1 MAPGRKVSDIEDLAS
16 HDGPES
22 CGYIRKAAPAA
33 VIGVPTNIHALQ
45 SFRTQVQRHWLCSRR
60 CGLVSVGACKWG
72 AALLDFLSP
81 TVEAQWLGYNPLGWK
96 IPASACPARLGVLP
110 RQLLGRRSGWLCVH
124 AARKSQQSCV
134 RALLNRQETSG
145 RGGLR
150 CDFTSHH

>member
-1 MAPGRKVSDIEDLAS
+1 MEPGMKVSDIEDLAS
-16 HDGPES
+16 HDGPDS
-22 CGYIRKAAPAA
+22 CAYIRKAAPEELT
-33 VIGVPTNIHALQ
+33 GVPTNIHALQ
-45 SFRTQVQRHWLCSRR
+45 SFRAQVQRHWLRSRR

>member
-1 MAPGRKVSDIEDLAS
+1 MSDIEDLAS

-72 AALLDFLSP
+72 GGP
-81 TVEAQWLGYNPLGWK
+81 
-96 IPASACPARLGVLP
+96 
-110 RQLLGRRSGWLCVH
+110 SGFSIADC
-124 AARKSQQSCV
+124 
-134 RALLNRQETSG
+134 
-145 RGGLR
+145 
-150 CDFTSHH
+150 